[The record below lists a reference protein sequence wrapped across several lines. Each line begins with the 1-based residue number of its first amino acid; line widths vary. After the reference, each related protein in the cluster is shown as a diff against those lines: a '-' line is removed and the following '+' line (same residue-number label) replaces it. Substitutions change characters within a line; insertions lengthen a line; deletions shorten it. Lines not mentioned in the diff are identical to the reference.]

1 MGSKISKDN
10 GKGKSL
16 LINQSRKLMHVM
28 LPNMLC
34 SYYLI
39 GADDQEYFLI
49 AVPDDEKSCD
59 NVWKDGR
66 LSFRRRKG
74 SSLDRSYKTLPRHLE
89 RGKNLSKRFRKSCR
103 NWAASKGLIHKENKD
118 EKIAQEEDNETDDNT
133 DIVVIDLEEDPDLKY
148 KAASETD
155 IGQLVADLV
164 RDAKMN
170 NTLPRTGSRVTV
182 NKEPMGT
189 SRESLT
195 ATPVADNE
203 DVTVDV
209 EVIEHAS
216 PSTSG
221 TNETAADEVEDEVA
235 EEDNKD
241 CDTESESNKSEVLE
255 TCFDEVGPDAECL
268 ESVGESFYNGI
279 NLGTEFLVT
288 ASYSKELFKEETT
301 SSLETSELDQVGYTD
316 VAKVNMSANEND
328 EHLVEKDAAETEHSD
343 TIMDKFNVFETVTE
357 AVSDK
362 NMENVEEEAELINRT
377 IEFKAVP
384 EIQDLEEPATDTLIS
399 FSHVQNEVEDMVK
412 ERESEPDEGPGS
424 NVNLDVKDS
433 QETENKNDQENS
445 VIDLHAEDSLQDDS
459 ENEFESIAK
468 ISALDFLNDDDEED
482 DNEDEVIASVTNNNS
497 NYFSSSFMFNH
508 PAFSKDNKF
517 SSLNLDLGKED
528 NPSSS
533 YLEAI
538 NLEHVENKE
547 GQWMMNQN
555 FRFSSVELRINPMY
569 KDEDS
574 LNSNNSLIMPEHNK
588 SQQHLNYNFQEFFD
602 IWERFAKNED
612 DDHEEEEEENTFTN
626 IQDSPCSLIFNNL
639 EAIQEEDESEE
650 GFEVDENNNYGDYDT
665 DEDEEIV
672 KAASEHDNT
681 VMDHD
686 GENHDLNIAEHEKIA
701 EITSECCNSLC
712 EYLDIFNIESDIFET
727 KTTQMTETEES
738 LEIEKFIED
747 LVMSLVQK
755 ILEPCKEIDDDDAS
769 VADEIEIDD
778 EYYSCDSPDDL
789 HSEPGSGISTDEG
802 IEATD
807 DDDDD
812 LHNKKENYKPIQ
824 LHEEKRKTPTQ
835 L

>member
-10 GKGKSL
+10 GK
-16 LINQSRKLMHVM
+16 
-28 LPNMLC
+28 
-34 SYYLI
+34 
-39 GADDQEYFLI
+39 
-49 AVPDDEKSCD
+49 VPDDEKSCD

-182 NKEPMGT
+182 NKEPMAT

-203 DVTVDV
+203 DITVAV

-216 PSTSG
+216 PSTSE
-221 TNETAADEVEDEVA
+221 TNETAADEVA

-241 CDTESESNKSEVLE
+241 CDTESESSKSEVLE

-399 FSHVQNEVEDMVK
+399 FSHVQNEVEDM

-424 NVNLDVKDS
+424 NVDLDVKDS
-433 QETENKNDQENS
+433 QETENKNDQEHP
-445 VIDLHAEDSLQDDS
+445 VIYLHAEDSSQDDS

-612 DDHEEEEEENTFTN
+612 DDQEEEEEENTFAN

-712 EYLDIFNIESDIFET
+712 EYLDIFNIETNIFET

-789 HSEPGSGISTDEG
+789 HSEPGSGMSTDEG
-802 IEATD
+802 IEATDD